1 MVRTDPYTPS
11 TYRLECQSCLTV
23 LSAEG
28 RLGHCPECGGRLRN
42 LAVPR
47 EWGDHRRFSHISGIG
62 PMNGQ

>member
-47 EWGDHRRFSHISGIG
+47 E
-62 PMNGQ
+62 